1 MSLLDVS
8 GVTVRFGGHM
18 ALHDV
23 ALSVDPGRIV
33 GLIGPNGAG
42 KTTMFNVITGLQ
54 EPTTGK
60 VAFNGI
66 DITGFK
72 PHDRAQ
78 RGIARTFQRLE
89 LFGSLTVEEN
99 LLVAGEVRRTF
110 GEHSASAADRAT
122 EAMATVGIEHLADIR
137 ADNLST
143 GQARLVEL
151 ARALVTRPKLL
162 LLDEPA
168 SGLDADETTAFA
180 ALLQRLVRSGI
191 GILLVEHDVPLVM
204 SVCTHIHVLDFGEL
218 IARGTPDE
226 VQRDPRVIEAYL
238 GTPAEAAS

>member
-1 MSLLDVS
+1 MSLLDVT

-18 ALHDV
+18 ALKDV
-23 ALSVDPGRIV
+23 SLEVDPGRIV

-42 KTTMFNVITGLQ
+42 KTTLFNVITGLLT
-54 EPTTGK
+54 PTSGRIS
-60 VAFNGI
+60 FNGI
-66 DITGFK
+66 DITDFK

-110 GEHSASAADRAT
+110 GELSTSAEERTA
-122 EAMATVGIEHLADIR
+122 EAMLTVGIERLADVR
-137 ADNLST
+137 ADNLAT

-151 ARALVTRPKLL
+151 ARALVTKPKLL

-168 SGLDADETTAFA
+168 SGLDAAETEAFA
-180 ALLQRLVRSGI
+180 ELLRRLVRTGI

-204 SVCTHIHVLDFGEL
+204 AVCSRIHVLDFGEV
-218 IARGTPDE
+218 IARGTPEEMQQDA
-226 VQRDPRVIEAYL
+226 RVIEAYL
-238 GTPAEAAS
+238 GAPKEAV

>member
-110 GEHSASAADRAT
+110 GEHSASAADRTT

-168 SGLDADETTAFA
+168 SGLDADETTTFA

>member
-23 ALSVDPGRIV
+23 ALSVVPGRIV

-110 GEHSASAADRAT
+110 GEHSASAADRTT

-168 SGLDADETTAFA
+168 SGLDADETTTFA
-180 ALLQRLVRSGI
+180 ALLQR
-191 GILLVEHDVPLVM
+191 
-204 SVCTHIHVLDFGEL
+204 
-218 IARGTPDE
+218 
-226 VQRDPRVIEAYL
+226 
-238 GTPAEAAS
+238 